1 MKATLLETLVRGTP
15 RLPASYK
22 LNHDGSYLE
31 RLCKHEVHN
40 HLTLLVRLTTFTISV
55 NNATDFW
62 SALLFL
68 KITGG
73 IQEKNIFNA
82 KIARPLEGIVK
93 DNNQARLKIRGEAQA
108 LFQWLVNDLCLRR
121 KKDMKFINL
130 KMAEKTE
137 YVHRVRF
144 TKLEQLR
151 YEKMLCVLGC
161 PFYVCYSANNYLAL
175 KLAKFCS
182 SFFRDLTVEGPRDVI
197 GLLAKLAGKK

>member
-1 MKATLLETLVRGTP
+1 M
-15 RLPASYK
+15 
-22 LNHDGSYLE
+22 
-31 RLCKHEVHN
+31 
-40 HLTLLVRLTTFTISV
+40 RLTTFTISV
-55 NNATDFW
+55 NHATDFW

-93 DNNQARLKIRGEAQA
+93 HNNQVRLKIRGEAQA

-130 KMAEKTE
+130 KMVEKTE

-151 YEKMLCVLGC
+151 YEKMLCVLRY
-161 PFYVCYSANNYLAL
+161 PIYLCYLANNRLVR
-175 KLAKFCS
+175 KLAKFYS
-182 SFFRDLTVEGPRDVI
+182 SFSRALTVKGARGVI
-197 GLLAKLAGKK
+197 GMVTKMARKK